1 MRSVD
6 SELARLQGRAAAL
19 KTARIA
25 YGRALKQALE
35 EDKANIEEKVSIE
48 GLGESIQIDD

>member
-1 MRSVD
+1 LRSVD
-6 SELARLQGRAAAL
+6 SELARLQARAAAL
-19 KTARIA
+19 KTAQIA

>member
-1 MRSVD
+1 M
-6 SELARLQGRAAAL
+6 AAL

>member
-1 MRSVD
+1 M
-6 SELARLQGRAAAL
+6 AAL

-35 EDKANIEEKVSIE
+35 EDKENKEEKVSIE

>member
-1 MRSVD
+1 M
-6 SELARLQGRAAAL
+6 AAL

-25 YGRALKQALE
+25 YGRALKQARE
-35 EDKANIEEKVSIE
+35 EDKENKEEKVSIE